1 MDNPLVQPDPGLFIW
16 TIVTFVVLVSL
27 LAKFAWG
34 PLLRALES
42 RRELIVKSLEDAER
56 AKVELDRLH
65 QESAQILRKARL
77 DAEAVITQSRSD
89 AEKLRD
95 QLKQQAKEEADNILR
110 NAQQQIQLQTR
121 EALRQIRHE
130 VADLSVGIASKL
142 LERNVS
148 NEDNKRLIDQ
158 TLKEI
163 ELTSKS

>member
-34 PLLRALES
+34 PLLSALES
-42 RRELIVKSLEDAER
+42 RRELIAKSLEDADR
-56 AKVELDRLH
+56 AKVELERLQ
-65 QESAQILRKARL
+65 QESAQILRKARME
-77 DAEAVITQSRSD
+77 AEAVITQSRSD

>member
-27 LAKFAWG
+27 LAKFACG

-56 AKVELDRLH
+56 AKTELERLQ
-65 QESAQILRKARL
+65 QESTQILRKARL

-95 QLKQQAKEEADNILR
+95 QLKQHAKEEADNILR

-148 NEDNKRLIDQ
+148 NEDNKRLIEQ

-163 ELTSKS
+163 ELSSKS

>member
-16 TIVTFVVLVSL
+16 TILTFVVLVSL

-34 PLLRALES
+34 PLLRALDS

-56 AKVELDRLH
+56 AKVELDRLQ

-77 DAEAVITQSRSD
+77 DAEAVISQSRSD

-110 NAQQQIQLQTR
+110 NAQQQI
-121 EALRQIRHE
+121 
-130 VADLSVGIASKL
+130 
-142 LERNVS
+142 
-148 NEDNKRLIDQ
+148 
-158 TLKEI
+158 
-163 ELTSKS
+163 